1 MKIQIITLSLVS
13 TFAIVASADAQ
24 VQTQLG
30 DVKDSRTT
38 GQFFGGLE
46 VKIKLLGDCVADAES
61 IRTVINTAVDDTGRD
76 LVDHEKEQNK
86 FVTRDGQSRQ
96 SWELN
101 LNLKNPMRKATTIK
115 ELTGEADLFVPK
127 NDPDSIVK
135 VDDFQKQGGQPIASP
150 ALSAAGIE
158 VITYT
163 KEQAE
168 AEKAKRTEEAKKNP
182 KANIGEAI
190 AGAFGEIFNM
200 GGGPNSITVQLKD
213 PNGTLAGVE
222 FQDASGKKIKG
233 NGWSSSGDIKTKAS
247 KTYNFQTKLPDST
260 RLVIYLATP
269 KSVVTVPLTLKDVFL
284 P

>member
-1 MKIQIITLSLVS
+1 MKTRLIPLFLIS
-13 TFAIVASADAQ
+13 TIALATTAEAQ

-46 VKIKLLGDCVADAES
+46 VKIKLLGDSVADAES
-61 IRTVINTAVDDTGRD
+61 IRTVIKTAVDDTGRD
-76 LVDHEKEQNK
+76 LIDHEKQKKEFVKKNGQN
-86 FVTRDGQSRQ
+86 RQ
-96 SWELN
+96 SWELSVD
-101 LNLKNPMRKATTIK
+101 LKNPTRKATAIK

-135 VDDFQKQGGQPIASP
+135 VDDFQKLGGLPIASP

-158 VITYT
+158 IITYT

-168 AEKAKRTEEAKKNP
+168 AEKAKQAEEAKKNS

-190 AGAFGEIFNM
+190 AGAFGEMFSI

-213 PNGTLAGVE
+213 PKEMVAGLE
-222 FQDASGKKIKG
+222 FQDASGNKIQG
-233 NGWSSSGDIKTKAS
+233 NGWSSSGNGKTKER
-247 KTYNFQTKLPDST
+247 KTYNFQTKLPDT
-260 RLVIYLATP
+260 ARLVIYLATP
-269 KSVVTVPLTLKDVFL
+269 KSIVVAPFTLHDVFL

>member
-1 MKIQIITLSLVS
+1 MKIQKLALSLIS
-13 TFAIVASADAQ
+13 TIAIVASADAQ

-46 VKIKLLGDCVADAES
+46 VKIKLLGDSVADAES

-96 SWELN
+96 IWELN

-150 ALSAAGIE
+150 ALSAAGIA
-158 VITYT
+158 VI
-163 KEQAE
+163 
-168 AEKAKRTEEAKKNP
+168 
-182 KANIGEAI
+182 
-190 AGAFGEIFNM
+190 
-200 GGGPNSITVQLKD
+200 
-213 PNGTLAGVE
+213 
-222 FQDASGKKIKG
+222 
-233 NGWSSSGDIKTKAS
+233 
-247 KTYNFQTKLPDST
+247 
-260 RLVIYLATP
+260 
-269 KSVVTVPLTLKDVFL
+269 
-284 P
+284 

>member
-1 MKIQIITLSLVS
+1 MRLPLILT
-13 TFAIVASADAQ
+13 AIACVTVISANAQ

-38 GQFFGGLE
+38 GQFFAGLE
-46 VKIKLLGDCVADAES
+46 VKIKLLGDSVADAES

-76 LVDHEKEQNK
+76 LIDHEKQKNE
-86 FVTRDGQSRQ
+86 FVKKNGQSQQ
-96 SWELN
+96 SWELSV
-101 LNLKNPMRKATTIK
+101 NLKNPTRKATVIK

-135 VDDFQKQGGQPIASP
+135 VDGFQKLGGQPIASP

-158 VITYT
+158 IVAYT
-163 KEQAE
+163 KEQAD
-168 AEKAKRTEEAKKNP
+168 AVKAKQAEEAKKNP

-213 PNGTLAGVE
+213 PKEMVADVE
-222 FQDASGKKIKG
+222 FQDENGNKIKG
-233 NGWSSSGDIKTKAS
+233 NGWSSSGNRQTKES
-247 KTYNFQTKLPDST
+247 KTYNFQTKLPDTT

-269 KSVVTVPLTLKDVFL
+269 KSVVTVPFMLKDVFL

>member
-1 MKIQIITLSLVS
+1 MRIPLLSIAIFVS
-13 TFAIVASADAQ
+13 VIVASADAQ

-46 VKIKLLGDCVADAES
+46 VKIKLLGDSVADAES

-76 LVDHEKEQNK
+76 LIDHEKQKNE
-86 FVTRDGQSRQ
+86 FVKKNGQSQQ
-96 SWELN
+96 SWELSV
-101 LNLKNPMRKATTIK
+101 NLKNPTRKATAIK
-115 ELTGEADLFVPK
+115 ELTGKADLLVPK

-135 VDDFQKQGGQPIASP
+135 VDDFQKLGGQPIASP

-158 VITYT
+158 IVAYT
-163 KEQAE
+163 KEQAD
-168 AEKAKRTEEAKKNP
+168 AEKAKQAEEAKKNP

-190 AGAFGEIFNM
+190 AGVFGEMFNM

-213 PNGTLAGVE
+213 PKEMVADVE
-222 FQDASGKKIKG
+222 FQDESGHKIKG

-247 KTYNFQTKLPDST
+247 KTYNFQSKLPDST

>member
-1 MKIQIITLSLVS
+1 MRIPLLSIAIFV
-13 TFAIVASADAQ
+13 FVIVASAEAQ

-46 VKIKLLGDCVADAES
+46 IKIKLLGDSAADAES

-76 LVDHEKEQNK
+76 LVDHEKQKNE
-86 FVTRDGQSRQ
+86 FVKRNGQSQQ
-96 SWELN
+96 SWELSV
-101 LNLKNPMRKATTIK
+101 NLKNPARKATAIK
-115 ELTGEADLFVPK
+115 ELTGEADLLVPK

-135 VDDFQKQGGQPIASP
+135 VVDFQKLGGRPIASP

-158 VITYT
+158 IVAYT
-163 KEQAE
+163 KEQVD
-168 AEKAKRTEEAKKNP
+168 AEKAKQAEEAKKNP

-190 AGAFGEIFNM
+190 AGAFGELFNI

-213 PNGTLAGVE
+213 PKGIVADVE
-222 FQDASGKKIKG
+222 FQDESGKKIQG
-233 NGWSSSGDIKTKAS
+233 NGWSSSGDRKTKES
-247 KTYNFQTKLPDST
+247 KTYNFQTKLPDTT

-269 KSVVTVPLTLKDVFL
+269 KSVVTVPLTLQDVFL